1 MEQVFQERCE
11 IAREISCP
19 LACISSD
26 WITYSTD
33 ILYSRILEQNNMMS
47 WASLDGQPDTG
58 IGKIGIQ
65 GNEDIHDLQELH
77 VKREPVIFTPNIIV
91 EIKLRNFEIN
101 TILSHDS
108 MMKEDGRYSRLLTA
122 R

>member
-1 MEQVFQERCE
+1 MGGEE
-11 IAREISCP
+11 IR
-19 LACISSD
+19 D
-26 WITYSTD
+26 
-33 ILYSRILEQNNMMS
+33 LYEMQ
-47 WASLDGQPDTG
+47 
-58 IGKIGIQ
+58 
-65 GNEDIHDLQELH
+65 

-122 R
+122 K